1 MTNDNSTP
9 NGLHVQLGGLSYELV
24 IAVSAVHAGVEM
36 LGRRPDIP
44 AAMKP
49 PLQILEN
56 LASEAVEA
64 SISLQSS
71 LWEIL
76 GLGITAEPAN
86 DEQAPLDPHNPDDFS
101 GADGD
106 DDPA

>member
-1 MTNDNSTP
+1 MKIKRPTKCWNHLVGHGHNSKAGNLKTMTNDNSTP
-9 NGLHVQLGGLSYELV
+9 NGPHVQLGGLSYELV

-71 LWEIL
+71 L
-76 GLGITAEPAN
+76 
-86 DEQAPLDPHNPDDFS
+86 
-101 GADGD
+101 
-106 DDPA
+106 